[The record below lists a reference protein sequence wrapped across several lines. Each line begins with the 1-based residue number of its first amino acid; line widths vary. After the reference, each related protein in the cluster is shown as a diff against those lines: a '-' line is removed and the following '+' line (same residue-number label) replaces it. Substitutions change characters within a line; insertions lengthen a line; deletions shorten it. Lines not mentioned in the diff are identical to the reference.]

1 MPIADKIRILVVDDH
16 AIVREGIKALLE
28 LQDDIEVVAEAV
40 SGIDCLEKVY
50 AACPDIVLM
59 DLKMPGI
66 DGIETTRL
74 LKEYNPLIKVVL
86 LTNYDDEE
94 YVLESIKVNADGYVL
109 KDVNKGDLTKIIK
122 CVIQERAFIDP
133 GVTQKLFHNIRQ
145 SGRIEEETIIRPALS
160 KRELQ
165 VLTYLVEGRSNK
177 EIAEKIN
184 LSLDT
189 IKSHLKNIYQKLNVH
204 SRSQAVRVALKK
216 KLVYL
221 P

>member
-40 SGIDCLEKVY
+40 SGIDCLEKVD

-94 YVLESIKVNADGYVL
+94 YVLESIKANADGYVL
-109 KDVNKGDLTKIIK
+109 KDVNKGDLTKIIR

-145 SGRIEEETIIRPALS
+145 SGRIEKETIIRPALS

-204 SRSQAVRVALKK
+204 SRSQAARAALKK